1 MNRRDFET
9 LLLTLE
15 STPALLSR
23 AAQECSPREAA
34 RRPTV
39 GGFSLLEHVWHLADL
54 EREAYGSRIRR
65 LLTEEEPSLANFD
78 GDRVARE
85 RGYQSRNLA
94 EGLAAF
100 DRARRRNVERLR
112 AVPAAAWKRA
122 GVQESIGQI
131 TLADVPRLMAEHDRA
146 HTDEIRGLLAHLRT
160 GRVLENPRQTSAVA

>member
-1 MNRRDFET
+1 MNRRDLET

-15 STPALLSR
+15 STPALLAR
-23 AAQECSPREAA
+23 AAQECSTREAA

-65 LLTEEEPSLANFD
+65 LLTEEEPALSNFD
-78 GDRVARE
+78 GDRLARE
-85 RGYQSRNLA
+85 RSYQSRNLA

-100 DRARRRNVERLR
+100 GRARRRNVERLR

-122 GVQESIGQI
+122 GFQESIGQI

-146 HTDEIRGLLAHLRT
+146 HTDEIRELLSHLRT
-160 GRVLENPRQTSAVA
+160 GRPLERPRQTSAVA